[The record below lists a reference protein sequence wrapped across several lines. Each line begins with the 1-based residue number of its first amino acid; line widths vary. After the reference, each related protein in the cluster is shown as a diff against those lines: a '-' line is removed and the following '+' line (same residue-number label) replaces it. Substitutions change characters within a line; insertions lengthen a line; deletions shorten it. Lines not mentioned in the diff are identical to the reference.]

1 MGMGA
6 RVSSII
12 AFLRAGYPS
21 GAPAVGY
28 VPFLALLPRRVS
40 DDEIMTIT
48 SKLLAPRRRLID
60 NADVGVEITRVIDEM
75 PSVDDIDRVQRR
87 LAALRWAGGQHE

>member
-1 MGMGA
+1 MGTGA
-6 RVSSII
+6 RVSGII

-21 GAPAVGY
+21 GAPAIGY
-28 VPFLALLPRRVS
+28 VPLLALLPRRVS

-48 SKLLAPRRRLID
+48 SKLLAPKRRLID
-60 NADVGVEITRVIDEM
+60 NADVGVEITRVTDEM

-87 LAALRWAGGQHE
+87 LAALRWAGGQQG